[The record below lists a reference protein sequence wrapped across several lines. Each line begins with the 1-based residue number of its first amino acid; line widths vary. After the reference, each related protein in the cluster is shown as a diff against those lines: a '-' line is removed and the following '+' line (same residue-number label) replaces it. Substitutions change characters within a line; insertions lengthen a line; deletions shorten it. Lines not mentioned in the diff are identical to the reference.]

1 MKTDITRVGYNWKM
15 KRRDFLKAVTT
26 GIVAGGVV
34 PTKVM
39 AGIVKIYHN
48 ASGPSSD
55 EHIKDYLHR
64 MQTFDEPHD
73 GDVYLD
79 QSSFL
84 LLKSSVK
91 RFKRLQR
98 TVGYGNFHLLSF
110 DDALKIARNYS
121 RVGAFS
127 KDEIVFLE
135 RLFYKDSATYGF
147 LGKKPVKSLT
157 DRIQRRKVV
166 KIPYTGNYLYKG
178 PPLETYRKIKQDIG
192 DQVILTSGI
201 RSVIKQFLL
210 FLNKA
215 YKNRGN
221 LSLASRQL
229 APPGYS
235 YHGISDFDVGQVGFG
250 AINFTARF
258 IKTDVFKKLKDFGY
272 LKLRYPQGN
281 LLGVRFEPWHIKV

>member
-1 MKTDITRVGYNWKM
+1 M
-15 KRRDFLKAVTT
+15 KRRDFLKTVTT
-26 GIVAGGVV
+26 GIVIGGVV

-39 AGIVKIYHN
+39 AEIMRIYHDTAVPN
-48 ASGPSSD
+48 GD
-55 EHIKDYLHR
+55 NHIKDYLHK
-64 MQTFDEPHD
+64 MQSFDKPYA
-73 GDVYLD
+73 GDIYLD

-84 LLKSSVK
+84 LLESAVK

-135 RLFYKDSATYGF
+135 KLFYQDSATYGF
-147 LGKKPVKSLT
+147 FGNKPVKSLT
-157 DRIQRRKVV
+157 DSIQRHKVV
-166 KIPYTGNYLYKG
+166 KVPYTGNYLYKG
-178 PPLETYRKIKQDIG
+178 LPLETYRKIKQDIG

-258 IKTDVFKKLKDFGY
+258 IKTDVFKKLEDCGY

>member
-1 MKTDITRVGYNWKM
+1 M
-15 KRRDFLKAVTT
+15 KRRVFIRALAT
-26 GIVAGGVV
+26 GIIAGKVF
-34 PTKVM
+34 PFKVM
-39 AGIVKIYHN
+39 AELMKKYNDTCILDDDN
-48 ASGPSSD
+48 
-55 EHIKDYLHR
+55 HIKDYLHK
-64 MQTFDEPHD
+64 MQSFDEPHD

-84 LLKSSVK
+84 LLESSVK

-98 TVGYGNFHLLSF
+98 TVGYANFSLLNF
-110 DDALKIARNYS
+110 DESLKLARNYHRIGS
-121 RVGAFS
+121 FL

-135 RLFYKDSATYGF
+135 RMFYEDPAIYGF
-147 LGKKPVKSLT
+147 FGKKPVKSLT
-157 DRIQRRKVV
+157 DGIHRQKVV
-166 KIPYTGNYLYKG
+166 KIRHTGHYLYKG
-178 PPLETYRKIKQDIG
+178 LPLETYHKIKRDIG

-215 YKNRGN
+215 YHNQGN

-250 AINFTARF
+250 AVNFTARF
-258 IKTDVFKKLKDFGY
+258 VDTDVFKKLKNFGY
-272 LKLRYPQGN
+272 LKLRYPQDN

>member
-1 MKTDITRVGYNWKM
+1 M
-15 KRRDFLKAVTT
+15 KRRDFLKAFTA
-26 GIVAGGVV
+26 GIVAGGAA

-39 AGIVKIYHN
+39 AEIVKIYHDT
-48 ASGPSSD
+48 SVPSSD
-55 EHIKDYLHR
+55 DHIKDYLHK
-64 MQTFDEPHD
+64 MQSFDEPHA
-73 GDVYLD
+73 GDIYLD

-110 DDALKIARNYS
+110 DDAIKIARNYS
-121 RVGAFS
+121 QVGAFP

-135 RLFYKDSATYGF
+135 RLFYQDSATYGF
-147 LGKKPVKSLT
+147 FGNKPVKSLT
-157 DRIQRRKVV
+157 DRIKRRRVV

-178 PPLETYRKIKQDIG
+178 LPFETYRKIKQEIG
-192 DQVILTSGI
+192 DQVVLTSGV

-215 YKNRGN
+215 YQNQGN

-235 YHGISDFDVGQVGFG
+235 YHGISDFDVGQVGYG

-258 IKTDVFKKLKDFGY
+258 VKTDVFKKLKDLGY

>member
-1 MKTDITRVGYNWKM
+1 M

-26 GIVAGGVV
+26 GIAAGGIV
-34 PTKVM
+34 PSKLM
-39 AGIVKIYHN
+39 ARILIIYHHT
-48 ASGPSSD
+48 AGPCSD
-55 EHIKDYLHR
+55 EHIKDYLHK
-64 MQTFDEPHD
+64 MQTFDQPHK

-84 LLKSSVK
+84 LLESSVK
-91 RFKRLQR
+91 RFQRLQR

-121 RVGAFS
+121 RVGSFP
-127 KDEIVFLE
+127 KDEIAFLE
-135 RLFYKDSATYGF
+135 KLFYQDSARYGF
-147 LGKKPVKSLT
+147 LGNKPVKSIT
-157 DRIQRRKVV
+157 DRIKRDKVV
-166 KIPYTGNYLYKG
+166 KIPHTGNYLYKG
-178 PPLETYRKIKQDIG
+178 LPLETYRKIKQAVG
-192 DQVILTSGI
+192 DEAILTSGI

-215 YKNRGN
+215 YQNQGN

-235 YHGISDFDVGQVGFG
+235 YHGISDFDVGQVGYG

-258 IKTDVFKKLKDFGY
+258 VETDVFKKLKDLGF
-272 LKLRYPQGN
+272 LQLRYPRDN

>member
-1 MKTDITRVGYNWKM
+1 M
-15 KRRDFLKAVTT
+15 KRRDFLKALSTSIIAG
-26 GIVAGGVV
+26 GIVPA
-34 PTKVM
+34 KVL
-39 AGIVKIYHN
+39 AEIARKSPDFSQKEYDI
-48 ASGPSSD
+48 
-55 EHIKDYLHR
+55 HIKDYL
-64 MQTFDEPHD
+64 QKVKSFDTPHEE
-73 GDVYLD
+73 DVYLD
-79 QSSFL
+79 QSDFL
-84 LLKSSVK
+84 LLKSSTM

-110 DDALKIARNYS
+110 DDALKIARNYC

-135 RLFYKDSATYGF
+135 RLFYQDSATYGF
-147 LGKKPVKSLT
+147 FGKKPVKSLT
-157 DRIQRRKVV
+157 DHILRQKVV

-178 PPLETYRKIKQDIG
+178 PPLETYRKIKKDIG
-192 DQVILTSGI
+192 DQVILTSGV

-215 YKNRGN
+215 YHNQGN

-235 YHGISDFDVGQVGFG
+235 YHGISDFDVGQIGYG
-250 AINFTARF
+250 AINFTVRF
-258 IKTDVFKKLKDFGY
+258 VKTDVFKKLKDLGY
-272 LKLRYPQGN
+272 LKLRYPRGN

>member
-1 MKTDITRVGYNWKM
+1 M

-26 GIVAGGVV
+26 GIVIGGVV
-34 PTKVM
+34 PTRVM
-39 AGIVKIYHN
+39 AEIMRIYHDTAVPN
-48 ASGPSSD
+48 GD
-55 EHIKDYLHR
+55 NHIKDYLHK
-64 MQTFDEPHD
+64 MQSFDKPYA
-73 GDVYLD
+73 GDIYLD

-84 LLKSSVK
+84 LLESAVK

-135 RLFYKDSATYGF
+135 KLFYQDSATYGF
-147 LGKKPVKSLT
+147 FGKKPVKSLT
-157 DRIQRRKVV
+157 DSIQRHKVV
-166 KIPYTGNYLYKG
+166 KVPYTGNYLYKG
-178 PPLETYRKIKQDIG
+178 LPLETYRKIKQDIG

-215 YKNRGN
+215 YKNHGN

-235 YHGISDFDVGQVGFG
+235 YHGISDFDVGQVGYG

-258 IKTDVFKKLKDFGY
+258 IKTDVFKKLEDCGY

>member
-1 MKTDITRVGYNWKM
+1 M

-26 GIVAGGVV
+26 GIVVGGIV

-39 AGIVKIYHN
+39 AKILIICHN
-48 ASGPSSD
+48 SAGPSGD
-55 EHIKDYLHR
+55 EHIKNYLHK
-64 MQTFDEPHD
+64 MQTFDQPHK

-79 QSSFL
+79 QRSLL

-121 RVGAFS
+121 RVGAFH

-135 RLFYKDSATYGF
+135 KLFYQDSATYGF
-147 LGKKPVKSLT
+147 LGKKPVKNLT
-157 DRIQRRKVV
+157 DRIPRHKVV
-166 KIPYTGNYLYKG
+166 RIPRTGNYLYKG
-178 PPLETYRKIKQDIG
+178 LPLETYRKIKQEIG
-192 DQVILTSGI
+192 DQAILTSGI

-210 FLNKA
+210 FLDKA
-215 YKNRGN
+215 YKNQGN

-235 YHGISDFDVGQVGFG
+235 YHGISDFDVGQVGYG

-258 IKTDVFKKLKDFGY
+258 VETDVFKKLTDLGY
-272 LKLRYPQGN
+272 LKLRYPEGN